1 MEDWEIAKQF
11 AFPAQVFER
20 FNLKRDAILSGS
32 RGSGKSMILRFF
44 SFKTQADY
52 YKKYGAH
59 YLFEELNII
68 GTYLKMRGG
77 IAHIGQSD
85 TVDMGE
91 AENEQII
98 AQFNIMFL
106 RQLGK
111 ELKFAQDYGLID
123 KSNDILLAFPF
134 LFSSSSEKKD
144 WDDFFNVLTDEWA
157 NLKEAWRLG
166 NRPAKGWLFNPE
178 ILNEVSFYLLKNG
191 YTKDKFLA
199 ILIDEVDRLSNKQQ
213 KVLNTFLEVNKPPLC
228 FKLGTIPYRWSRET
242 MMGELENPHDF
253 DLCEIDRELKEYEEF
268 LKDLCQKRFSDVCQ
282 EDVDIEKDI
291 LGNDYS
297 PTRSQLRKEFEKDS
311 TEGATFF
318 TENLRGVQFK
328 KMTDDEIRQK
338 KKTIMQYYGFRTCAN
353 LSSGITRS
361 FITLVREILLS
372 AEIKGK
378 WEINKG
384 VIGKKI
390 QDEVIEK
397 RSEEFKNSASSSE
410 KDFSDILKIV
420 DYFGELCHKR
430 FWNDKSGEGECVRI
444 EIKDFYNLKGG
455 LQEILK
461 KCVASGLL
469 QEEKTKRRSTYDEG
483 MGTTKFYL
491 LNMSL
496 APLHLIPPID
506 HQTVR
511 LSSSDLNVKF
521 TTEQSRLEIFNQ
533 TSPENFDKAINDDK
547 AKNLLRELNML
558 QTGRKNSEYIKHQK
572 IVEDL
577 LQYLFND
584 DLVLVGTQA
593 ASFSGVRISDSVFRN
608 DARHEDFWKNMKAKH
623 QAEYIIIDAKNSKE
637 PDPSEFNTIAGYL
650 NDNTGFLAIVPIRGI
665 KNIPKKLLK
674 KAEDIYKDN
683 SDTDRRKLLLIIN
696 DEDFTKMCNIKSA
709 GDENPSQILQD
720 RYDYFIIRL

>member
-20 FNLKRDAILSGS
+20 FNLKRDAVLSGS

-44 SFKTQADY
+44 SFITQADY
-52 YKKYGAH
+52 YKKYGTH
-59 YLFEELNII
+59 SLFEELNFI
-68 GTYLKMRGG
+68 GAYLKMRGG

-91 AENEQII
+91 VENEQII

-111 ELKFAQDYGLID
+111 ELKFAQDSGLID
-123 KSNDILLAFPF
+123 RSNDILLAFPF
-134 LFSSSSEKKD
+134 LFSSSNEKKD
-144 WDDFFNVLTDEWA
+144 WDDFFNVLTDEWT
-157 NLKEAWRLG
+157 NLNEAWRLG
-166 NRPAKGWLFNPE
+166 NRPTKGWLSNPE
-178 ILNEVSFYLLKNG
+178 ILNEVSSYLLRNG
-191 YTKDKFLA
+191 YTKGKFLA

-228 FKLGTIPYRWSRET
+228 FKLGTIPYRWTRET
-242 MMGELENPHDF
+242 MMSGLENPDDF

-282 EDVDIEKDI
+282 EDVDIEMDI

-297 PTRSQLRKEFEKDS
+297 PTRSQLRKEFEKNSSED
-311 TEGATFF
+311 AAFF
-318 TENLRGVQFK
+318 IENLSGIQFK
-328 KMTDDEIRQK
+328 KMSDDETRQK
-338 KKTIMQYYGFRTCAN
+338 KKSIMQYYGFRTCAN

-361 FITLVREILLS
+361 FITLVREILLT
-372 AEIKGK
+372 AEIKDK

-384 VIGKKI
+384 IIDEKT
-390 QDEVIEK
+390 QDEAIEK
-397 RSEEFKNSASSSE
+397 ISEEFKNSASSSE
-410 KDFSDILKIV
+410 KDYSDILKIV
-420 DYFGELCHKR
+420 DYFGGLCHKR

-444 EIKDFYNLKGG
+444 EIKDYYNLKSG

-469 QEEKTKRRSTYDEG
+469 QEEKKKRRSTYDEG

-511 LSSSDLNVKF
+511 LNSSDLNLKF
-521 TTEQSRLEIFNQ
+521 TTEQSRLEIFDQ
-533 TSPENFDKAINDDK
+533 TSPEDFDKAINDDK
-547 AKNLLRELNML
+547 AKKLLLDLNVL
-558 QTGRKNSEYIKHQK
+558 KTGRKKSEYIKHQK
-572 IVEDL
+572 IVENL

-584 DLVLVGTQA
+584 DLVLVGSQS
-593 ASFSGVRISDSVFRN
+593 ASFSGVRKPDNVFRN
-608 DARHEDFWKNMKAKH
+608 DARHEDFWKNVKTKH
-623 QAEYIIIDAKNSKE
+623 RAEYIVVDAKNSK
-637 PDPSEFNTIAGYL
+637 DPKSAELDTISNYL
-650 NDNTGFLAIVPIRGI
+650 KDSVGFLAIVPIRGVRD
-665 KNIPKKLLK
+665 IPKRLSK
-674 KAEDIYKDN
+674 KAAEIYNN
-683 SDTDRRKLLLIIN
+683 SDTDAKKVLLIIN
-696 DEDFTKMCNIKSA
+696 DKDFANMCDIKFI
-709 GDENPSQILQD
+709 GEEQPSKILQE
-720 RYDYFIIRL
+720 RYDYLIVRL